1 MAKYDR
7 VSSEDSSNEHL
18 LPDDSSSLYSPV
30 ALRRSKGFGFSI
42 STACLLV
49 YCALSTT
56 AMVIFMVAILNQ
68 LQPQSHDNNCQVNKV
83 FKAAYGHNTAL
94 MSVDHKYDALWEV
107 QDGQSQVLLLP
118 DEDSGGELVPGA
130 FSMFHQLHCLSSLR
144 HAIQMAREGKDPGLD
159 QKDNTHWPHCMDYL
173 RKASIE
179 FNNMQT
185 ILCWADS
192 TIERETLLSNGSGS
206 QTIDGTHDVRQCG
219 DSRALIK
226 TMRDQGKN
234 VTTEPFPP

>member
-18 LPDDSSSLYSPV
+18 MPDDSSSLYSPV
-30 ALRRSKGFGFSI
+30 TLRRSRRFGLSI
-42 STACLLV
+42 TTTCLLV

-56 AMVIFMVAILNQ
+56 AVAIFMVAILKQ
-68 LQPQSHDNNCQVNKV
+68 LQLQSNGNSSQANKV

-94 MSVDHKYDALWEV
+94 MSVDHKYDSLWEN

-118 DEDSGGELVPGA
+118 DDDSDGELVPGA

-159 QKDNTHWPHCMDYL
+159 QKDNTHWPHYYIVL
-173 RKASIE
+173 GGWHYRTRI
-179 FNNMQT
+179 
-185 ILCWADS
+185 
-192 TIERETLLSNGSGS
+192 
-206 QTIDGTHDVRQCG
+206 
-219 DSRALIK
+219 ALK
-226 TMRDQGKN
+226 
-234 VTTEPFPP
+234 